1 MKERKSSTSKGN
13 RMCELDGRVG
23 RIQDLGK
30 MTSDLLLT
38 GVHGAWGRA
47 RKGKGG
53 QGRGKV
59 GKASWAQSITD
70 LWAMLRLW
78 TFMGKWKEE
87 GELTFIL
94 PRLFKQNNYHLLLP
108 GFDKRRYINT
118 LK

>member
-13 RMCELDGRVG
+13 RMCELGGRVG
-23 RIQDLGK
+23 RIRYLGK
-30 MTSDLLLT
+30 TTSGLLLT

-47 RKGKGG
+47 KKGKGG

-59 GKASWAQSITD
+59 GKAQSITD

-78 TFMGKWKEE
+78 TFMGEWKEE

-108 GFDKRRYINT
+108 GFDKRRYVNT
-118 LK
+118 P